1 MFWPRVPMSSGLIDI
16 VSRRVPQTGG
26 ASLFFSPISPQLIGF
41 KIKMNNAKKDKE
53 PFELPH
59 GSLLPL
65 GISVK

>member
-53 PFELPH
+53 PF
-59 GSLLPL
+59 
-65 GISVK
+65 